1 MSLKYEPTS
10 EIATPGL
17 STGAWRYSR
26 APLDHYAAAGGG
38 VMALPDTH
46 YWPPVQTLNPEP

>member
-1 MSLKYEPTS
+1 MSLEYEPNS

-17 STGAWRYSR
+17 STGAWGYSR
-26 APLDHYAAAGGG
+26 ASRDAGGG